1 MSSLCEKLIN
11 GCIAADCSNPIYTG
25 IESVAY
31 IFNRSQIESF
41 TFDQTNPNIVTAINM
56 AEVSEGVDYV
66 GYKIEQ
72 LSKTPF
78 TGTTT
83 TMNEGTVQNTFTEAV
98 SFVVPDNSPAA
109 SMILDS
115 IANGSFVVVLVN
127 EYEGSDSKGK
137 YQIFGSKKSLKCTAC
152 ERDAYGDDTQGGW
165 AVTLTAEG
173 TPKSAVFVHHET
185 TPGTDDTKT
194 YLESLVDCGD

>member
-1 MSSLCEKLIN
+1 MNLCEKLIS

-31 IFNRSQIESF
+31 IFNKSQIESL
-41 TFDQTNPNIVTAINM
+41 TFDSTNPNIVTAINM
-56 AEVSEGVDYV
+56 AEDSDSVSYV

-78 TGTTT
+78 QGTTT
-83 TMNEGTVQNTFTEAV
+83 TMTEGNIMNTFTEAI
-98 SFVVPDNSPAA
+98 SFVVPDHSPAA
-109 SMILDS
+109 SMLLDNM
-115 IANGSFVVVLVN
+115 ANGSFVVVLVN

-137 YQIFGSKKSLKCTAC
+137 FQIYGSKKALKCTAC
-152 ERDAYGDDTQGGW
+152 EREAYSEETNGGW
-165 AVTLTAEG
+165 SLTLTAEN

-185 TPGTDDTKT
+185 TPGTDDTKS
-194 YLESLVDCGD
+194 YLDSLVDCE